1 MRLRCQDMTSG
12 PTSAADITP
21 PHGSSPPLGVPSR
34 SESPAV
40 TEGDASSPFILRQ
53 ALRTNTHAHSA
64 HRFSSPT
71 GQLFFLNKSV
81 MMTEESRGKRRKQAN
96 PRRNRGK
103 KRAERWKVFLS
114 WCKMMQADVAAT
126 DRSSHAYRVY
136 FSCTW

>member
-1 MRLRCQDMTSG
+1 MFTMPRVTSG

-53 ALRTNTHAHSA
+53 ALRTNTHSRRYPGRLFETKYSA
-64 HRFSSPT
+64 
-71 GQLFFLNKSV
+71 

-103 KRAERWKVFLS
+103 TRAALESLNKLVND
-114 WCKMMQADVAAT
+114 ADVAAA
-126 DRSSHAYRVY
+126 DRSSHASRVD
-136 FSCTW
+136 FTRSLL

>member
-1 MRLRCQDMTSG
+1 MHTGAMCNSHQRFLTGVNEEGGRSRCQGLTSG

-40 TEGDASSPFILRQ
+40 TEGDASTPFILQ
-53 ALRTNTHAHSA
+53 ADARDKRTLAPLH
-64 HRFSSPT
+64 
-71 GQLFFLNKSV
+71 GQLFATDLSA

-103 KRAERWKVFLS
+103 RNAQRWKV
-114 WCKMMQADVAAT
+114 
-126 DRSSHAYRVY
+126 
-136 FSCTW
+136 